1 MTAAAIL
8 GKGAVLQMSDSTLTA
23 FSSVSELRSVPFPQ
37 LQGDRIDVTTHDSPG
52 FTRQFVSGLD
62 DIPAATFDINWLPG
76 NATHDE
82 NTGLL
87 ALQRSKA
94 VRVFKV
100 TLPTAV
106 SPTKV
111 FTFSAQVL
119 QFNPTVPIDNVLQ
132 AQVQLQPSAAPTIA
146 ST

>member
-1 MTAAAIL
+1 MTASAIL

-23 FSSVSELRSVPFPQ
+23 FSSIAELRDAPIPQ

-52 FTRQFVSGLD
+52 FVRQFVSGLD
-62 DIPAATFDINWLPG
+62 DLPAVTFNVNWLPN

-82 NTGLL
+82 TTGLL
-87 ALQRSKA
+87 SVQRSKA
-94 VRVFKV
+94 IRVFKV

-111 FTFSAQVL
+111 FTFSGQVL
-119 QFNPTVPIDNVLQ
+119 QFNPTIPVDNVMQ
-132 AQVQLQPSAAPTIA
+132 AAIQLQPSAAPTIA
-146 ST
+146 SS

>member
-23 FSSVSELRSVPFPQ
+23 FSSVAELRSVPFPQ
-37 LQGDRIDVTTHDSPG
+37 LQGDRLDVTTHDSPG
-52 FTRQFVSGLD
+52 FVRQFVSGLD
-62 DIPAATFDINWLPG
+62 DLPAATFDINWLPG

-82 NTGLL
+82 STGLL

-119 QFNPTVPIDNVLQ
+119 QFNPTVPVDNVMQ
-132 AQVQLQPSAAPTIA
+132 AQIQLQPSAAPTIG
-146 ST
+146 SS

>member
-1 MTAAAIL
+1 MTASAIL
-8 GKGAVLQMSDSTLTA
+8 GKGATLQMSDSTLTA
-23 FSSVSELRSVPFPQ
+23 FSTVAELRTLPFPQ

-62 DIPAATFDINWLPG
+62 DIPAQTFEINWLPA

-82 NTGLL
+82 STGLL

-94 VRVFKV
+94 IRVFKV

-119 QFNPTVPIDNVLQ
+119 QFNPTVPIDNVM
-132 AQVQLQPSAAPTIA
+132 QVQIQLQPSGAPTIA
-146 ST
+146 SA